1 LEKQIIIQKFGGT
14 SIGSPEN
21 IPNIIKILS
30 NNYNYKNIIVL
41 SAFSKVTNL
50 LEILV
55 DSLQNQ
61 KFDKSIQ
68 TSQILKELHCNWV
81 KKLNPIEYVKDK
93 MFAQIDNYFEQIRSI
108 IQGVSIVKE
117 LSKNVENRILAF
129 GEMLS
134 SSLFF
139 IYLDSQ
145 NIYEVSYV
153 SAFEIIHKINN
164 EININNEILKE
175 ELQLNN
181 IIITQGYVC
190 IEDGKISNLGRGGS
204 DYSAAL
210 IGASINA
217 VKINIWTDVDGILT
231 ASPIIFKDVES
242 LNQISY
248 TQAREL
254 AKYGAKVLH
263 LDTILPAITKNIEVR
278 ILNTWNLDFEGT
290 IISNEKMTRKFA
302 VSILENVLKY
312 TISKNSEEKY
322 LKKVGLV
329 LSRLSTEGNELL
341 EVISN
346 IDNTE
351 IYFKNNK
358 LKTDDAIICL
368 INPDIS
374 LIYNE
379 INDYNYTYDSRNKI
393 IKIFVSSINSKNL
406 LNLIYKNL
414 QKSLKV

>member
-1 LEKQIIIQKFGGT
+1 MEKQIIIQKFGGT

-30 NNYNYKNIIVL
+30 NNSNYKNIIVL

-50 LEILV
+50 LESLV
-55 DSLQNQ
+55 NSLKNQNY
-61 KFDKSIQ
+61 DESIEI
-68 TSQILKELHCNWV
+68 SQNLKELHYIWV
-81 KKLNPIEYVKDK
+81 KKLNPIEYVRDK
-93 MFAQIDNYFEQIRSI
+93 MFAQIENYFEQIRSI

-117 LSKNVENRILAF
+117 ISVNVENRILAF

-145 NIYEVSYV
+145 NFYKVSFI
-153 SAFEIIHKINN
+153 SAFEIIHKVNN
-164 EININNEILKE
+164 EIRIYNEIILE
-175 ELQLNN
+175 ELQSNQV
-181 IIITQGYVC
+181 IITQGYVC

-210 IGASINA
+210 IGASINSA
-217 VKINIWTDVDGILT
+217 RINIWTDVDGILT
-231 ASPIIFKDVES
+231 ASPMVFNDVES

-254 AKYGAKVLH
+254 SKYGAKVLH

-278 ILNTWNLDFEGT
+278 ILNTWNLDFQGT
-290 IISNEKMTRKFA
+290 IVSNEKMTKKFS

-312 TISKNSEEKY
+312 TISKSSEEKY
-322 LKKVGLV
+322 LKKVGFV
-329 LSRLSTEGNELL
+329 LSRLSSEGNELL

-358 LKTDDAIICL
+358 LKTDDTIICL

-379 INDYNYTYDSRNKI
+379 IKEHNFTYDSKNKI